1 MVEAVTSS
9 VSNASL
15 VRATAE
21 QANIAR
27 SAAVAASK
35 NIEVVQA
42 PFVSPYIH
50 VDNESNTVVL
60 QIRNCETGKVIDQIP
75 AKASSEEDRTRTQ
88 APAQQAQPQQAQ
100 TQQIQ
105 QQAPAA
111 STASFGAFA
120 KQVASLQSAVSGGGN
135 GATVSLFA

>member
-21 QANIAR
+21 QANVAR

-35 NIEVVQA
+35 NAEVVQA

-60 QIRNCETGKVIDQIP
+60 QIRNGETGKVIDQIP
-75 AKASSEEDRTRTQ
+75 AKSSAEEDRTR
-88 APAQQAQPQQAQ
+88 APVQQVQAQPQA
-100 TQQIQ
+100 Q

-111 STASFGAFA
+111 SAASFGAFA